1 MQVRPDRA
9 IVDALTPTPESFVS
23 ATGSESAGRLE
34 SSLYSLNAS
43 IRTHFPPVKAV
54 AVDPPTNN
62 FHQIESLPHL
72 QRIVLKARS
81 QRRRLRPTT
90 AGLGSP
96 TNRLLLQKGHHV
108 ADMSLLT
115 GLTYHASRRVVVAQ
129 AGVSIAQLQEF
140 LHKEGFTLMSHAA
153 PSVNA
158 RSVAAAFVTGALG
171 TLGRSESLFADG
183 VCEVSLMD
191 SNGRLRVF
199 SSTVDPYL
207 FRALRGSHTLF
218 GIVYDVTLHVFP
230 TRRLVTISNCFT
242 RLTSLLAHRG
252 GALRNTV
259 AMHGGV
265 QVVWF
270 PCNSAGQEKSWTPQ
284 EDLVWVRMVDSPP
297 KSKSKRSCALQSPK
311 DVKSNNTPP
320 PPLLRFLSLPQWLT
334 VHKIELAKAGY
345 TEFQR
350 KHALLFAADAFR
362 ESAWVLGA
370 GRHIVSALDAAQ
382 THHFDGV
389 RSVRSV
395 SVAFP
400 TSIRYEKLRTNAT
413 SDIANEYVDSAE
425 SSSELSSD
433 TDDDL
438 DLSGSDDAIDMHD
451 VVCSDGISSTS
462 NNDGW
467 VSVYAA
473 MLSVVRAV
481 HSASKNGGEAL
492 AATTRLS
499 IEITG
504 GSSALLAATRG
515 IDTECKR
522 GGGEGYGRR
531 RGCSYVVLT
540 MESAMS
546 ASGWGAL
553 ASSVVRS
560 WSKLRAARW
569 VWDRHSADIVGYAL
583 REEQDAHHV
592 QRFLSIDRA
601 TEVAQLKI
609 ASRVDDVGMF
619 VDEQL
624 DNLMYGL
631 FSKANVPTVD
641 GTGNLNLHE
650 SRKSL
655 ELVKPHSSTKAASS
669 GSEDRMSRSNSG
681 TCAEPVDGD
690 NEGDTRSSAET
701 KDVVSLSPPESES
714 ESKFAKENV
723 RTLTEPVCLLNRRR
737 GRDGDEM
744 RYCLQMVLAVVVA
757 FWIGIYTRELVE
769 LMVAWFR

>member
-9 IVDALTPTPESFVS
+9 IVDALTPTPESFIN

-54 AVDPPTNN
+54 VVDPPTDNL
-62 FHQIESLPHL
+62 HRIESLPHL
-72 QRIVLKARS
+72 QRIVLKVRS

-90 AGLGSP
+90 AGLGSS
-96 TNRLLLQKGHHV
+96 TNRLLLQRGHHV

-129 AGVSIAQLQEF
+129 AGVSMVQLQEL
-140 LHKEGFTLMSHAA
+140 LHKEGLMLTSHAA
-153 PSVNA
+153 PGINA

-183 VCEVSLMD
+183 VHEVSLMD
-191 SNGRLRVF
+191 SSGRLRVF
-199 SSTVDPYL
+199 SSAVDPHL
-207 FRALRGSHTLF
+207 FCALRSSHTLF
-218 GIVYDVTLHVFP
+218 GIVYDTTLHVLP
-230 TRRLVTISNCFT
+230 SRRLVTISNCFT

-270 PCNSAGQEKSWTPQ
+270 PCNSAGQEKSWTPR
-284 EDLVWVRMVDSPP
+284 EDLVWVRMVDSAP
-297 KSKSKRSCALQSPK
+297 KSKRSCVLQPSK
-311 DVKSNNTPP
+311 DAMSDNTPPPP

-370 GRHIVSALDAAQ
+370 GRHVVSALDAAQ

-389 RSVRSV
+389 RSTRSI

-400 TSIRYEKLRTNAT
+400 TGIRYERPRTNAV
-413 SDIANEYVDSAE
+413 SNIANESADTE

-438 DLSGSDDAIDMHD
+438 DLSGSDDAIDARD
-451 VVCSDGISSTS
+451 VTCLDGISSTP

-492 AATTRLS
+492 VATTRLS

-522 GGGEGYGRR
+522 GGGEGDGRK

-546 ASGWGAL
+546 ASGWEAL
-553 ASSVVRS
+553 ACSVVRA

-569 VWDRHSADIVGYAL
+569 VWDRHSVDIVEYAL
-583 REEQDAHHV
+583 KEERDAHHV
-592 QRFLSIDRA
+592 RRFLSTDRA
-601 TEVAQLKI
+601 TEVAHLRV

-624 DNLMYGL
+624 DNLMDGL
-631 FSKANVPTVD
+631 FSKADVPTV
-641 GTGNLNLHE
+641 GSTVNVNLLE
-650 SRKSL
+650 SRKSF
-655 ELVKPHSSTKAASS
+655 ESVKPHSSTKVPLS
-669 GSEDRMSRSNSG
+669 GSEERTSHSNSG
-681 TCAEPVDGD
+681 TCTEHAESDG
-690 NEGDTRSSAET
+690 EGDTRRSTET
-701 KDVVSLSPPESES
+701 KDVRSLSPHESEL

-723 RTLTEPVCLLNRRR
+723 RTLTEPVCLSDGRR
-737 GRDGDEM
+737 GRDRDEF
-744 RYCLQMVLAVVVA
+744 RHCLQMVLPVFVA